1 MKILVIED
9 SMLYKK
15 VIVKYLKEYLPEAD
29 YFVCSDGLEGYET
42 CLKVKPDF
50 ITLDLL
56 MPNMDGI
63 EFLKRIKEE
72 EIQTNVFVVSAD
84 VQQMVRDE
92 VFELGAIRFF
102 NKPFSS
108 EKAQEIVEIMQGGAV
123 C

>member
-15 VIVKYLKEYLPEAD
+15 IIVKYLKEYLPEAE
-29 YFVCSDGLEGYET
+29 YHVCADGFEGYEI
-42 CLKVKPDF
+42 CLKEKPDF

-56 MPNMDGI
+56 MPKMDGI
-63 EFLKRIKEE
+63 EFMKLIRKDG
-72 EIQTNVFVVSAD
+72 IQSKVFVISAD
-84 VQQMVRDE
+84 VQQKVRDE
-92 VFELGAIRFF
+92 VFDLGALKFV

-108 EKAQEIVEIMQGGAV
+108 EKAKELAEIMTGGPA

>member
-15 VIVKYLKEYLPEAD
+15 IIVKYLKEYLPEAD
-29 YFVCSDGLEGYET
+29 YYVCSDGLEGYEA
-42 CLKVKPDF
+42 CLKEQPDF

-56 MPNMDGI
+56 MPKMDGI
-63 EFLKRIKEE
+63 EFLKLLKKEG
-72 EIQTNVFVVSAD
+72 IQTKVFVVSAD
-84 VQQMVRDE
+84 VQQKMKDE
-92 VFELGAIRFF
+92 VFELGALQFI

-108 EKAQEIVEIMQGGAV
+108 EKAKELAEIITGGLV